1 MIPVLAIGPPPARS
15 AREADE
21 RSASSTAPAG
31 PAGAT
36 GFDIH
41 RAEAAGTGNNRLP
54 AVPTPQRAG

>member
-1 MIPVLAIGPPPARS
+1 MIPVLAIGPPPARF

-36 GFDIH
+36 GFEFH

-54 AVPTPQRAG
+54 AAPQRSG